1 MFHSAGRDRR
11 AHRTTTLPDAP
22 ALAVLQGVSKTF
34 GSGDTA
40 VHALARFDLTITAG
54 ELLVVLGPSGSGK
67 TTLLNVVGGIEAP
80 TTGSISIAGRALTGL
95 DAKGMS
101 ALRREALSF
110 VYQFFNLVPT
120 LTAYENIAVLAELTG
135 GSVRTRVDEVLGEVG
150 LAECADR
157 FPAQLS
163 GGQQQRVAIARA
175 LVNRPRLLLCDEP
188 TGALDLDTGRSV
200 LGLLQGLCHRD
211 DRAVVLVTHNQAIAA
226 IADRVLRMRSGHIV
240 DDMHQRTPLAASE
253 VCW

>member
-1 MFHSAGRDRR
+1 MFHAGREHR
-11 AHRTTTLPDAP
+11 ATTIPVAP
-22 ALAVLQGVSKTF
+22 TLAVLRGVSKTF
-34 GSGDTA
+34 GCGDTA
-40 VHALARFDLTITAG
+40 VHALAEFDLTIAAG

-67 TTLLNVVGGIEAP
+67 TTLLNVLGGIEAP
-80 TTGSISIAGRALTGL
+80 TTGEISIDGRSLAGL
-95 DAKGMS
+95 DANGVS
-101 ALRREALSF
+101 ALRRESLSF

-135 GSVRTRVDEVLGEVG
+135 GSVRRRVGEVLAQVG

-200 LGLLQGLCHRD
+200 LTLLQDLCQRD
-211 DRAVVLVTHNQAIAA
+211 RHAVVLVTHNQAITA

-240 DDMHQRTPLAASE
+240 AAVRQDAPTPASE
-253 VCW
+253 VSW

>member
-1 MFHSAGRDRR
+1 MFHSAGRARR
-11 AHRTTTLPDAP
+11 EHDTTTIPNIS

-40 VHALARFDLTITAG
+40 VHALARFDLTIAAG

-80 TTGSISIAGRALTGL
+80 TTGSISVDGRALTGL
-95 DAKGMS
+95 DAKGMA
-101 ALRREALSF
+101 ALRRESLSF

-135 GSVRTRVDEVLGEVG
+135 GAVRFRVERVLAEVG
-150 LAECADR
+150 LAECANR
-157 FPAQLS
+157 FPAELS

-175 LVNRPRLLLCDEP
+175 LVNRPRLMLCDEP
-188 TGALDLDTGRSV
+188 TGALDLDTGRTV
-200 LGLLQGLCHRD
+200 LTLLQRLCHRD

-226 IADRVLRMRSGHIV
+226 IADRVLRMRSGDIV
-240 DDMHQRTPLAASE
+240 DDVQHSTPLAASE
-253 VCW
+253 VSW

>member
-1 MFHSAGRDRR
+1 MLHSAGRARR
-11 AHRTTTLPDAP
+11 EHRTATIPDAS

-34 GSGDTA
+34 GSADTA
-40 VHALARFDLTITAG
+40 VHALAPFDLTIATG

-67 TTLLNVVGGIEAP
+67 TTLLNIVGGIESP
-80 TTGSISIAGRALTGL
+80 TTGSISIDGRALTGL

-101 ALRREALSF
+101 VLRRESLSF

-135 GSVRTRVDEVLGEVG
+135 GSVRTRVAEVLGEVG
-150 LAECADR
+150 LTECADR

-200 LGLLQGLCHRD
+200 LALLQELCHRD

-240 DDMHQRTPLAASE
+240 EDVRQGTPLAASE
-253 VCW
+253 VSW

>member
-1 MFHSAGRDRR
+1 MVHSGREQR
-11 AHRTTTLPDAP
+11 ATTIPVAP
-22 ALAVLQGVSKTF
+22 TLAVLRGVSKTF

-40 VHALARFDLTITAG
+40 VHALAQFDLTIAAG

-67 TTLLNVVGGIEAP
+67 TTLLNVLGGIETP
-80 TTGSISIAGRALTGL
+80 TTGTISIDGRSLAGL

-101 ALRREALSF
+101 ALRRESLSF

-135 GSVRTRVDEVLGEVG
+135 GAVRQRVGKALAQVG

-200 LGLLQGLCHRD
+200 LTLLQDLCHRD
-211 DRAVVLVTHNQAIAA
+211 RHAVVLVTHNQAIAA

-240 DDMHQRTPLAASE
+240 AAVRQEAPTAASE
-253 VCW
+253 VSW

>member
-1 MFHSAGRDRR
+1 MFHAASRTGRE
-11 AHRTTTLPDAP
+11 HRTTTVP
-22 ALAVLQGVSKTF
+22 AASTLAVLHAVSKTF

-40 VHALARFDLTITAG
+40 VRALAAFDLTIAAG

-67 TTLLNVVGGIEAP
+67 TTLLNVLGGIEAP
-80 TTGSISIAGRALTGL
+80 TCGAISIDGRALTGL
-95 DAKGMS
+95 DAKGLS
-101 ALRREALSF
+101 ALRRESLSF

-135 GSVRTRVDEVLGEVG
+135 GSVRSRVDAVLAEVG
-150 LAECADR
+150 LADCANR

-200 LGLLQGLCHRD
+200 LTLLQDLCHRD

-226 IADRVLRMRSGHIV
+226 IADRVLRMCSGHIV
-240 DDMHQRTPLAASE
+240 EDVHQTTPLAASE
-253 VCW
+253 VSW